1 MTQQYYNPFAGMSV
15 IYPTEQGEDYRRYSR
30 STGQQSI
37 DQSPFERMIDLWFA
51 GLSLAVQRGLPPVE
65 LSGRQTS
72 NMTPGSIFDG
82 ADSWRIQVIQLVSV
96 AMEDVEVLETPN
108 RIMNLANGLAAAGVP
123 HIIDM
128 LKDGGQQPIWNLTEA
143 LENAVGDKS
152 PGRA

>member
-1 MTQQYYNPFAGMSV
+1 MTQQYYNPFAGISV
-15 IYPTEQGEDYRRYSR
+15 IYPTDQGEDYRRYSR

-51 GLSLAVQRGLPPVE
+51 GLSLAVHRGLSPLE

-82 ADSWRIQVIQLVSV
+82 ADSWRIQVIQLIAV
-96 AMEDVEVLETPN
+96 AMEDVEVLEAPN
-108 RIMNLANGLAAAGVP
+108 RMMNLANGLAAAGASY
-123 HIIDM
+123 IIDM
-128 LKDGGQQPIWNLTEA
+128 LQDGDQPPVWNLTEA

-152 PGRA
+152 PGRT